1 MMDARAII
9 TGAIAG
15 AAGTL
20 ALSLSEPFETKLLG
34 RKPVYAAVVIGV
46 RLFLRGRGRF
56 SKTTAGA
63 RRLGLLARWLYGI
76 ALGMVYTLLAMP
88 VSSAVVDGIL
98 LGTTVYVFEI
108 FAMPAVGATPRL
120 ARWHPAEPA
129 LLFWHTTIFGITTA
143 AVARVLGAA
152 H

>member
-1 MMDARAII
+1 MMDASAIV
-9 TGAIAG
+9 TGAMAG

-20 ALSLSEPFETKLLG
+20 ALSLSELGETKLLG

-56 SKTTAGA
+56 PTTTAAA
-63 RRLGLLARWLYGI
+63 RRLGLVVRWLYGL
-76 ALGMVYTLLAMP
+76 ALGVVYTLLATP
-88 VSSAVVDGIL
+88 APSAVVDGL
-98 LGTTVYVFEI
+98 LVGTAIYVFEI

-120 ARWHPAEPA
+120 ARWRPAEPG
-129 LLFWHTTIFGITTA
+129 LLFWHTTIFGVTTA
-143 AVARVLGAA
+143 AVVRAVGTA